1 MADLEKA
8 IATQIANIE
17 KKTGKSL
24 KQLTAAIAKSGKTKH
39 GEIRSWLME
48 AYGLG
53 HGDANALTHAA
64 LKSDGQSA
72 AKEKGASSDAV
83 LDEIYSGKKVHQRP
97 IHEKLMAAINRFG
110 EFEVAPKKG
119 YVALR
124 RKKQFAMLGPKTN
137 DRFELGINLKEAV
150 EHPRVKSVPP
160 GGMCPYV
167 AALTSAD
174 EVDAKLIA
182 IIKRA
187 YDAAG

>member
-24 KQLTAAIAKSGKTKH
+24 KQLTAAIAKCGKTKH

-72 AKEKGASSDAV
+72 AKEKRASSDAV
-83 LDEIYSGKKVHQRP
+83 LDEIYSGKKD
-97 IHEKLMAAINRFG
+97 I
-110 EFEVAPKKG
+110 
-119 YVALR
+119 
-124 RKKQFAMLGPKTN
+124 
-137 DRFELGINLKEAV
+137 
-150 EHPRVKSVPP
+150 
-160 GGMCPYV
+160 
-167 AALTSAD
+167 SA
-174 EVDAKLIA
+174 
-182 IIKRA
+182 RSTRS
-187 YDAAG
+187 